1 MREML
6 LVLHFAFIAP
16 AIYDDPVS
24 QREQLL
30 TVALILCGLLIVIA
44 CGGKAVGNQEQSKP
58 TGAKLTAAD
67 LQKLRWIEGTWRGT
81 GDTDKPFFERYSF
94 VDATTLA
101 SDSFENEKVDK
112 VSDTTLFELKDGEFG
127 GGSEG
132 SRWVATAIDDNSITF
147 APVTKARNSFIW
159 RRESKDVWT
168 AIIIFPA
175 TADKPARQRV
185 YKMERWPPAATK
197 PRPPVLP

>member
-1 MREML
+1 MRL
-6 LVLHFAFIAP
+6 RAR
-16 AIYDDPVS
+16 AIYDDWVS
-24 QREQLL
+24 QRKLL
-30 TVALILCGLLIVIA
+30 NVALILCGLLIVIA
-44 CGGKAVGNQEQSKP
+44 CGGKTIGIQEQSKP
-58 TGAKLTAAD
+58 TPAKLTAAD
-67 LQKLRWIEGTWRGT
+67 LQKLRWIEGSWRGT
-81 GDTDKPFFERYSF
+81 GEVDKPFFERYRF
-94 VDATTLA
+94 ENATTLA
-101 SDSFENEKVDK
+101 SDSFENEKLEK
-112 VSDTTLFELKDGEFG
+112 VTDTTLFELEDGEFG

-185 YKMERWPPAATK
+185 YKMERWPPAAAK
-197 PRPPVLP
+197 P